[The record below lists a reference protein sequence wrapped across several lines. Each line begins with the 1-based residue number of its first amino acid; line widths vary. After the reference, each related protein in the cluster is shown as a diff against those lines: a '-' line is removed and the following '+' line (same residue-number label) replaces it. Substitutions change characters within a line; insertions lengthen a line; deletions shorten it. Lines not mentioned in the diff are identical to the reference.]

1 MDRWMDEWMDGW
13 LSREK
18 KAVGCEFGNEKG
30 R

>member
-1 MDRWMDEWMDGW
+1 MDEWMDGW

-30 R
+30 RW